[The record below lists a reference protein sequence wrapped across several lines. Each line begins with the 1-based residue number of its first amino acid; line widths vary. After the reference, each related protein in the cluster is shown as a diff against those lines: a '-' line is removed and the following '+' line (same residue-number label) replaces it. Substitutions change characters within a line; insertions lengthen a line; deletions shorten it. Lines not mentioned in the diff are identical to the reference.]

1 MMTFLTTYS
10 AISLSCRVV
19 YEECR
24 NAHCIYYRHNVFL
37 TMKLYSNIFTLKMSL
52 TIDTF
57 QYLIALLRCKYTVVH
72 KSCAT
77 YFLNRSMK
85 HWPILIIFG
94 R

>member
-1 MMTFLTTYS
+1 
-10 AISLSCRVV
+10 
-19 YEECR
+19 
-24 NAHCIYYRHNVFL
+24 
-37 TMKLYSNIFTLKMSL
+37 MKLYSNIFTLKMSL

-94 R
+94 RWHQKNLTQMTAALAISA